1 MSDWEISSQTTV
13 NDLANGLKI
22 IDKLFLDYKSKN
34 KAATIVILQSEIPP
48 ERLQF
53 LGLKTMVTDFPV
65 IRYPLV
71 PADNKFP
78 SLTWITYAFKNIVLR
93 FMEAEDWLKDR
104 VCQSRYAYVPVGN
117 IGEDSNLSLIDVLY
131 ARSLSHGKHVL
142 WYSNTSVPDLGGHQ
156 DQDFRSYF
164 QEEIEN
170 PETATK
176 GFYRGYTI
184 EIDVSVLAI
193 NTIL

>member
-1 MSDWEISSQTTV
+1 
-13 NDLANGLKI
+13 
-22 IDKLFLDYKSKN
+22 
-34 KAATIVILQSEIPP
+34 
-48 ERLQF
+48 
-53 LGLKTMVTDFPV
+53 
-65 IRYPLV
+65 
-71 PADNKFP
+71 
-78 SLTWITYAFKNIVLR
+78 
-93 FMEAEDWLKDR
+93 
-104 VCQSRYAYVPVGN
+104 VGN
-117 IGEDSNLSLIDVLY
+117 IGEDSNLSLIDVLF

-193 NTIL
+193 NTILQSEFLKEFEEATMVAKQGAENAMGSKSKAGGAGNASN

>member
-1 MSDWEISSQTTV
+1 MIVNRTAPKLQQNNDLVGLRNIFSSVLEELDAQVEMSDWEISSQTTV

-78 SLTWITYAFKNIVLR
+78 SLTWITYAFKNIV
-93 FMEAEDWLKDR
+93 
-104 VCQSRYAYVPVGN
+104 
-117 IGEDSNLSLIDVLY
+117 
-131 ARSLSHGKHVL
+131 
-142 WYSNTSVPDLGGHQ
+142 
-156 DQDFRSYF
+156 
-164 QEEIEN
+164 
-170 PETATK
+170 
-176 GFYRGYTI
+176 
-184 EIDVSVLAI
+184 
-193 NTIL
+193 